1 MCCCRGAYYLI
12 QTFHLSNWKK
22 ENSLIEIEANSAWC
36 KKRDLCVCV
45 QATSCLTRSL
55 SPQNPTGFVCI
66 LWLSHSTTFPWLVY
80 FLCALSYMFGGNYFH
95 LFPLFI
101 HAPLQSRNWHYS
113 TFLPASND
121 ERGEVPI
128 IFPFSVRIRQKP
140 LFNWT
145 GVMWNNGCCT
155 LVFIV
160 LQMYDVALF
169 ILGWKKCIVKCWTE
183 LFDSRCGIHL
193 VKNTMISVESIR
205 WYIDHSLLCFIKWNS
220 VTTSVQHTWRV
231 AQELIISLCLSFHS
245 NCSRVTFSFVV
256 ILIFSLVHSSD
267 NTYLSVLAFL
277 KFQSWRN
284 FLTAPKFVF
293 LSVSMHSSTP

>member
-66 LWLSHSTTFPWLVY
+66 LLSHSTTFPWLVY

-128 IFPFSVRIRQKP
+128 IFPFSVHIRQKP

-160 LQMYDVALF
+160 LYEYDVALF
-169 ILGWKKCIVKCWTE
+169 ILGWKKCIVRCWTE

-193 VKNTMISVESIR
+193 VKTRWSV
-205 WYIDHSLLCFIKWNS
+205 WN
-220 VTTSVQHTWRV
+220 
-231 AQELIISLCLSFHS
+231 L
-245 NCSRVTFSFVV
+245 FVG
-256 ILIFSLVHSSD
+256 ILITHCFASSSETVSQHLFSIPDVLLK
-267 NTYLSVLAFL
+267 NLLSRYVWVFIQIVLELLFPLLLYSFL
-277 KFQSWRN
+277 ASYIPQITLISQFWY
-284 FLTAPKFVF
+284 F
-293 LSVSMHSSTP
+293 

>member
-1 MCCCRGAYYLI
+1 VLCRICLVGI
-12 QTFHLSNWKK
+12 IFIFFPFHS
-22 ENSLIEIEANSAWC
+22 
-36 KKRDLCVCV
+36 R
-45 QATSCLTRSL
+45 
-55 SPQNPTGFVCI
+55 
-66 LWLSHSTTFPWLVY
+66 
-80 FLCALSYMFGGNYFH
+80 
-95 LFPLFI
+95 
-101 HAPLQSRNWHYS
+101 PLQSRNWHYS
-113 TFLPASND
+113 TFLPACND

-193 VKNTMISVESIR
+193 VKTRWSVWNLFVGILITHYFASSSETVSQHLFSIP
-205 WYIDHSLLCFIKWNS
+205 DVLLNNLLSCYCCDSVWVFI
-220 VTTSVQHTWRV
+220 Q
-231 AQELIISLCLSFHS
+231 

-267 NTYLSVLAFL
+267 NTYLSVLAFS